1 MFPIKPI
8 VYLVWDFIMGGLTVN
23 MIVWWSDRLPIP
35 VSMNTSEIEPAF
47 VAVSLVKTRS
57 MVDVCPL
64 LSSLVGT
71 FGSFMWLK
79 ERPCSHSRVVLVCEF
94 GGGALSSQLGS
105 LIFQLPAKIVGV
117 EWWGSQFW
125 SQSAI
130 HPWVGLVLSASGFWL
145 YMLISVMGAHVA
157 ASLPMLIIMK
167 SRSCAMSVLSIKLIP
182 IPSLW
187 YTMVL
192 GHSFLSMFSLG
203 SVTCHPARDTVVNV
217 KLISC
222 HHGSWMSMMSKGGSL
237 WVDSWCI
244 AACVAELE

>member
-1 MFPIKPI
+1 MFFLVLFDFVSESFTELFFISMFPIKPI

-94 GGGALSSQLGS
+94 GGGALRRGRVAILGWFWYMSLVGGLYHPSWGLSYSSCL
-105 LIFQLPAKIVGV
+105 LK
-117 EWWGSQFW
+117 
-125 SQSAI
+125 
-130 HPWVGLVLSASGFWL
+130 
-145 YMLISVMGAHVA
+145 
-157 ASLPMLIIMK
+157 
-167 SRSCAMSVLSIKLIP
+167 
-182 IPSLW
+182 
-187 YTMVL
+187 
-192 GHSFLSMFSLG
+192 
-203 SVTCHPARDTVVNV
+203 
-217 KLISC
+217 
-222 HHGSWMSMMSKGGSL
+222 
-237 WVDSWCI
+237 
-244 AACVAELE
+244 